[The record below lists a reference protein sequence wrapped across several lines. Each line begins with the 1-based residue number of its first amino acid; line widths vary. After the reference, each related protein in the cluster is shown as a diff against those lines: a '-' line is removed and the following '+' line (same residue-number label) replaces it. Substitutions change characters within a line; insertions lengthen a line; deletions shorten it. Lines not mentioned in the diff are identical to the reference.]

1 MFGFKL
7 VLPKTSHWELF
18 GGSLLNP
25 VVCENF
31 FSCKKFSHFQ
41 KCAFTDKEFRT
52 LRSAKLFICESA
64 FLRARELFASEK
76 VLENQLFVQTDLKNY
91 PVDDF

>member
-1 MFGFKL
+1 MFGSKL

-18 GGSLLNP
+18 GGRLLNP

-52 LRSAKLFICESA
+52 LRSATKGSA
-64 FLRARELFASEK
+64 FRIRELFVKSSCK
-76 VLENQLFVQTDLKNY
+76 NFCFRISFV
-91 PVDDF
+91 FHRR